1 MIDNFPLVVRKF
13 ESERYCHS
21 FRGRGADYRKCSL
34 KKETYLG
41 YKVHAMITLEAY
53 ITIFE
58 ILSASTDNRE
68 GLRDIVEGQS
78 SFVILGDKGYI
89 GESLTKG
96 IVRSGSLSYSIQTV
110 KLTSQSLYAN

>member
-1 MIDNFPLVVRKF
+1 
-13 ESERYCHS
+13 
-21 FRGRGADYRKCSL
+21 
-34 KKETYLG
+34 
-41 YKVHAMITLEAY
+41 MITLEAY

-78 SFVILGDKGYI
+78 SLVILGDKGYI

-96 IVRSGSLSYSIQTV
+96 TVRPGSLSYSIQTV